1 MEVILPANKMTFAHY
16 FQRNPNILSNLIQS
30 NIPPTSQ
37 DFTADRTL
45 SKSERNKK
53 KLEKLEKKKKK
64 IRIAKYFRLPV
75 TIVFSQEIKCKMRK
89 KKYFEKFAF

>member
-75 TIVFSQEIKCKMRK
+75 TIVMQPRNKKQNEK
-89 KKYFEKFAF
+89 KKYLDKI